1 MSESTITATLMSVH
15 RSGGVLPKLT
25 TKVRYSTGRRSTEE
39 HTEPPLESFEKAWAK
54 LPTVVSEISMIPIA
68 CFEEA
73 LPVKLSIEIEE
84 AKKEEIDDVEMIGV
98 SVKRPITLSNSPD
111 VTNPPKVPFDKLSKI
126 SQKII
131 REIEAEA
138 LKWHNGDRLQIKL
151 TVGDQAA
158 EK

>member
-1 MSESTITATLMSVH
+1 MPDPVITEQLVSVH

-25 TKVRYSTGRRSTEE
+25 TKVRYSTGRKSTEE

-54 LPTVVSEISMIPIA
+54 LPTVVSEIAMIPIA

-73 LPVKLSIEIEE
+73 LPVKVSIEIEE
-84 AKKEEIDDVEMIGV
+84 SKKEETDDVEMIGV

-111 VTNPPKVPFDKLSKI
+111 VMNPPKVPFEKLSKV

-131 REIEAEA
+131 RAIEAEA
-138 LKWHNGDRLQIKL
+138 LKWHNGERLQIKL
-151 TVGDQAA
+151 EV
-158 EK
+158 EE